1 MHMRGDSQTMQGLTD
16 YADLLGEVSGFLAAR
31 AAELRKYGV
40 AAERIVIDPGYGFAK
55 TTEQNFA
62 LLARQSMLLKLGY
75 PLLAG
80 WSRKRAIGDVTGR
93 PVDGR
98 LAGSLAAALAAC
110 AQGASI
116 LRVHDVAAT
125 VDALKVWR
133 AATLPMQDNQI
144 GNNSGVVE

>member
-1 MHMRGDSQTMQGLTD
+1 
-16 YADLLGEVSGFLAAR
+16 
-31 AAELRKYGV
+31 
-40 AAERIVIDPGYGFAK
+40 
-55 TTEQNFA
+55 
-62 LLARQSMLLKLGY
+62 
-75 PLLAG
+75 
-80 WSRKRAIGDVTGR
+80 
-93 PVDGR
+93 
-98 LAGSLAAALAAC
+98 LAAC